1 MEASPESPRGSSPK
15 AVANRKRGTVRRRDK
30 DPRKSRIAN
39 GSELLPGVDHRSLWV
54 RRCRELLE
62 MHVGDLAGEE
72 NTSTAERSIIR
83 RAVVLTVELE
93 QLERKFATAG
103 QADADDL
110 DLYQRVSN
118 TLRRLLEAV
127 GLQRRSRDVTPEL
140 DAYLTSPEHQPE
152 QPAEAPSVEPEKG
165 TKIVPSPEREDV
177 T

>member
-1 MEASPESPRGSSPK
+1 METSPKSPRGSSPK

-54 RRCRELLE
+54 RRCRELID
-62 MHVGDLAGEE
+62 MHVVDLAGEE
-72 NTSTAERSIIR
+72 NTSTAERSIVR
-83 RAVVLTVELE
+83 RAAVLSVELE
-93 QLERKFATAG
+93 QLERKFAAAG

-127 GLQRRSRDVTPEL
+127 GLQRRSRDVTPETL
-140 DAYLTSPEHQPE
+140 DQIGAEIAAGREAETAEDGEAAALA
-152 QPAEAPSVEPEKG
+152 PAKEAAE
-165 TKIVPSPEREDV
+165 T
-177 T
+177 